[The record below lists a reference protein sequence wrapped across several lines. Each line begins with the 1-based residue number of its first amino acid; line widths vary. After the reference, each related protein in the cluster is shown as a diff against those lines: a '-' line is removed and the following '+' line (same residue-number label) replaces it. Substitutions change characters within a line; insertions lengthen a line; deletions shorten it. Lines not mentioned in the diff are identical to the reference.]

1 MKFRILWYLNHHCM
15 AISTEICPFSCFS
28 GCNVPPPT
36 SSCIIFVTVWATSSQ
51 ISWSLVHTWISNV
64 LLSQVPAI
72 NNVWLGAVQKV
83 CILQYVLTLAAII
96 SVTVSSDEHHI
107 WQAHRGHFGVLC
119 DAARNSYYEKWP
131 NSAYSKLLH
140 WAHLAICS
148 DFGSHYLSNRY
159 SDEHHIWHAHR
170 EHFGVL
176 CDTARNSY
184 YEKWP
189 NSAYSKLLPRFSCF
203 SGSILRDSLFS

>member
-1 MKFRILWYLNHHCM
+1 MWCSTKFLLWKM
-15 AISTEICPFSCFS
+15 AEQCLFKVATSIFLFFR
-28 GCNVPPPT
+28 VPT
-36 SSCIIFVTVWATSSQ
+36 SWFIIFVTVRATSLQ

-64 LLSQVPAI
+64 LFSQVPAI

-83 CILQYVLTLAAII
+83 CILQYVLTLAAIF
-96 SVTVSSDEHHI
+96 SETVTPTSITFYMPIENIFVCYVMQHEI
-107 WQAHRGHFGVLC
+107 PTMKNGRTVLIQSC
-119 DAARNSYYEKWP
+119 YIER
-131 NSAYSKLLH
+131 
-140 WAHLAICS
+140 HLAICS

-176 CDTARNSY
+176 CDAARNSY

-203 SGSILRDSLFS
+203 SGSLLRDSLFS